1 MSNQNIITSLDIGTG
16 SIKGII
22 AVKKQNFSNF
32 EILAQSRKNSL
43 GIRKGAVIDADEV
56 SKNISFVINE
66 LERQSARKIEEVF
79 INLNGS
85 HIFCLPSRGSVVV
98 SRADQR
104 ISQEDIDRVIESAQ
118 AFSLPKNKEILE
130 IFVREYIVDNERKI
144 KQPLDMQGVRLEAE
158 VLAVC
163 AFSPYIKNLTDAVLE
178 SGVQIADI
186 IISPLASSSAMLTPE
201 QKELGVVLIDIGAGT
216 TSMAVYNEGDLIYT
230 TVIPVGS
237 SLITE
242 DIAVGFQTEMDIAEK
257 LKKEFG
263 TCVLTNLSR
272 GKKDKITLKEYPDMS
287 FSRKMLVK
295 IINARVCEIFAIIH
309 KELKKNCS
317 QFLLPGG
324 VVLAGGGAKI
334 PKIVEIVKKE
344 LKLPTRLGSIK
355 AFSDLTGAQKDISMS
370 VVCGLAIEGLNLT
383 DEDSSSGDIVGNINK
398 IIKKI
403 IDKLKKLFKI
413 FVP

>member
-324 VVLAGGGAKI
+324 VVLTGGGAKI